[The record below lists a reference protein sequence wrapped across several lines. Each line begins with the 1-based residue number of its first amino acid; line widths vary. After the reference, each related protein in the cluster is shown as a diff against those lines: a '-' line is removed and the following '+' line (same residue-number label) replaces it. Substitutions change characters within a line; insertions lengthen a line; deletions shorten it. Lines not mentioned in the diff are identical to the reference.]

1 MCSIKKVAF
10 ASKTIEKRRSNS
22 PHFPAQATSQP
33 LLNKLE

>member
-10 ASKTIEKRRSNS
+10 ASKTIEKGDPTARI
-22 PHFPAQATSQP
+22 FPAQATSQP